1 MDSAKLEQEKGTET
15 ERLQTPTQGRGESGD
30 QRSAK
35 ESHVEVEE
43 VPLQNGQVTLEG
55 GKRSEV
61 ETAGPADACKEGN
74 QPGVTH
80 TLVSVATTQNG
91 ACCHACYG

>member
-15 ERLQTPTQGRGESGD
+15 ERFQTPTQGRGESGD